1 MELQAANGKIGAR
14 CALAAVLTLTALD
27 SPLTAAHVPDP
38 SAPASVASPGL
49 ITDLSPEDSPPKPD
63 YEAATRP
70 DQIGR
75 IVVPVMVNNQGPF
88 LFVLDTGATRTVLTP
103 QLVTALGLQSVT
115 DGGVTLN
122 GATGSAVVPTAAV
135 ARVAAGDVVLEN
147 QELPVAGA
155 LASGI
160 DGILGVDALEAKR
173 VLVDFAS
180 GKIQIRDARHERPL
194 QGAERM
200 PAQSS
205 FGGLLVVD
213 AYVERVHVKA
223 VIDTGSEST
232 LGNAALR
239 RALYVHAQATAAN
252 AMIDVLGETLA
263 LQRAERQ
270 TVATLRVGDV
280 RVDHFNIAFGE
291 FYIFRLWNLER
302 QPALVIGMDL
312 IGKLNA
318 FAIDY
323 ERNEIQLRAQS
334 RPARLTRQ

>member
-1 MELQAANGKIGAR
+1 MELGAANCKICTR
-14 CALAAVLTLTALD
+14 CALAALVALTGLN
-27 SPLTAAHVPDP
+27 SPLTPAHVPDLP
-38 SAPASVASPGL
+38 ASASVASPGL
-49 ITDLSPEDSPPKPD
+49 ITQVSPEESSAKPD
-63 YEAATRP
+63 YEAVTRP

-103 QLVTALGLQSVT
+103 QLVTALGLPRID
-115 DGGVTLN
+115 DGGVTMN
-122 GATGSAVVPTAAV
+122 GATGSAIVPTAAV

-147 QELPVAGA
+147 QQLPVAGA
-155 LASGI
+155 LTTGI
-160 DGILGVDALEAKR
+160 DGILGVDALEAKC
-173 VLVDFAS
+173 VVVDFS
-180 GKIQIRDARHERPL
+180 TGKIEIRDARHQRPM
-194 QGAERM
+194 QGAERLS
-200 PAQSS
+200 AQSS

-213 AYVERVHVKA
+213 AYVNRTHVKA

-239 RALYVHAQATAAN
+239 SALNVHAQAAAAN

-280 RVDHFNIAFGE
+280 RADHFNIAFGE
-291 FYIFRLWNLER
+291 FYIFRLWNLDR

-323 ERNEIQLRAQS
+323 ERNEIQLRAQTQ
-334 RPARLTRQ
+334 PARLTRQ